1 VTDVLGVDVGKGGCR
16 ARWCASGIDGGVG
29 VGPGVPHIAEPGA
42 SEAIVKAIVTAA
54 DAAGSPTSGVDT
66 VCAGVT
72 GLLEADDHASHLA
85 VLLLDALSARCAVVT
100 GDVVTSH
107 AGALAG
113 GAGVVVAAGTGSVA
127 LGVDLSGR
135 HAKVDGLGYI
145 LGDQGSGFAVGRRGL
160 ASALRHHDG
169 RGGSAALA
177 ALAEQMY
184 GRLDR
189 LVAEVYA
196 SENAPA
202 TVARFAPSV
211 AVAARSGDADAI
223 AIWRDAA
230 DELAATAM
238 AALDRLGWTEEAVP
252 LSWTGRLF
260 DVGEV
265 LWDPFVESVAAR
277 APRLTLQPPRGDSLS
292 GALFLAR
299 QRGAALHRELLHIEL
314 LKDRKTSP
322 HRARS

>member
-1 VTDVLGVDVGKGGCR
+1 MTGVLGVDVGKGGCR
-16 ARWCASGIDGGVG
+16 ARWSASGTGGGLG

-42 SEAIVKAIVTAA
+42 PEAIATAIAVAA
-54 DAAGSPTSGVDT
+54 RAAGSPSSGIDT

-72 GLLEADDHASHLA
+72 GLLEARDVAPRLA
-85 VLLLDALSARCAVVT
+85 VLLLDALCAGCAVVT

-113 GAGVVVAAGTGSVA
+113 AAGVVVAAGTGSVA
-127 LGVDLSGR
+127 LGVDPSGR

-177 ALAEQMY
+177 ALAERMY

-189 LVAEVYA
+189 LAASVYA
-196 SENAPA
+196 SENRPA
-202 TVARFAPSV
+202 AVARFAPAV
-211 AVAARSGDADAI
+211 AEAARSGDADAI

-230 DELAATAM
+230 DELAGTAT
-238 AALDRLGWTEEAVP
+238 AALDRLQWSEEPVP

-260 DVGEV
+260 DAADV
-265 LWDPFVESVAAR
+265 LWEPFVESLTAR
-277 APRLTLQPPRGDSLS
+277 APRLALQPPRGDSLS
-292 GALFLAR
+292 GALYLAR
-299 QRGAALHRELLHIEL
+299 HRGAVLHRDLLHIES
-314 LKDRKTSP
+314 RSP
-322 HRARS
+322 

>member
-1 VTDVLGVDVGKGGCR
+1 MTDVLGVDVGKGGCR

-72 GLLEADDHASHLA
+72 GLLEADDRASHLA

-107 AGALAG
+107 VGALAG

-127 LGVDLSGR
+127 LGVDPSGR

-169 RGGSAALA
+169 RGGSATLA
-177 ALAEQMY
+177 ALAERMF

-189 LVAEVYA
+189 LAAEVYA
-196 SENAPA
+196 SENPPA
-202 TVARFAPSV
+202 TVARFAPAV
-211 AVAARSGDADAI
+211 AAAARSGRCRRDRHLARRRRRARRHGDGGARPARLDRGSGAAVLDRPTLRRRRSALGPLRRNGGGARTEADLAV
-223 AIWRDAA
+223 AR
-230 DELAATAM
+230 AAT
-238 AALDRLGWTEEAVP
+238 RC
-252 LSWTGRLF
+252 
-260 DVGEV
+260 
-265 LWDPFVESVAAR
+265 R
-277 APRLTLQPPRGDSLS
+277 AP
-292 GALFLAR
+292 F
-299 QRGAALHRELLHIEL
+299 I
-314 LKDRKTSP
+314 
-322 HRARS
+322 